1 MASRFRPFGR
11 ALSWPSAF
19 ASPLGIALLGGS
31 LLLAAI
37 MAVRGAQATAAELV
51 VWGAL
56 AYGAAVALHIR
67 ARRHPISRLAPV
79 PAREP
84 DLKPLVMP
92 SVEEADE
99 FEELVEEALRGLNEV
114 SRLAKCGL
122 AQRVPRTLVAA
133 LRKQGEKIGAEET
146 SLNAAR
152 QLRTVIVEAI
162 ERLKPVE
169 AEGTA
174 QALQY
179 HVLREEYVLGRTI
192 TAIALNHSVSEQ
204 TVFRRRREAIEAL
217 AVDIRQ
223 REASLARERPP
234 NDPTAMDYLG

>member
-1 MASRFRPFGR
+1 MASRFRPFGLPASLPV
-11 ALSWPSAF
+11 AL
-19 ASPLGIALLGGS
+19 ASPLGLSLLSGS

-51 VWGAL
+51 IWGVL
-56 AYGAAVALHIR
+56 AYGGVVALR
-67 ARRHPISRLAPV
+67 LRPPPHPIKPPEPAPAAEV
-79 PAREP
+79 NPTPA
-84 DLKPLVMP
+84 P
-92 SVEEADE
+92 SAEDAVQFEA
-99 FEELVEEALRGLNEV
+99 LVEEALRGLNEV
-114 SRLAKCGL
+114 SRLAKCRL

-133 LRKQGEKIGAEET
+133 LRRQGEKLDGET
-146 SLNAAR
+146 SLDAAR
-152 QLRTVIVEAI
+152 QLRTVVVEAI

-223 REASLARERPP
+223 HEASLARERPP